1 MHRSEGGGKDIHYSA
16 KSAALF
22 VNLFYNIF
30 CRHTYKIRIRV
41 TNASFLKTQG
51 KKMGHGTINTYDMI
65 IHKYQYLLNLTKN
78 LYIYIIPQKSLH
90 NT

>member
-1 MHRSEGGGKDIHYSA
+1 
-16 KSAALF
+16 
-22 VNLFYNIF
+22 
-30 CRHTYKIRIRV
+30 
-41 TNASFLKTQG
+41 
-51 KKMGHGTINTYDMI
+51 MGHGTINTYDMI